1 MVLQR
6 VLHVQARQTSF
17 ERLLRAGTLVVTLR
31 SGGMWVIDQVT
42 DPVGVRDVTLGALR
56 ALPPVVGS

>member
-1 MVLQR
+1 VVLR
-6 VLHVQARQTSF
+6 GVLHVQARQTSL
-17 ERLLRAGTLVVTLR
+17 ERLLRAGSLVVTLR

-42 DPVGVRDVTLGALR
+42 DPVGVREVALEAMK